1 MQNVEKLCLQW
12 NDFKENVS
20 SAFGELRGDRELTD
34 VTLAS
39 EDGQQMEA
47 HKVIL
52 AASSPFFMQLL
63 KKNKHGH
70 PLIYMRGV
78 KFEDLAAIVD
88 FLYLGEANV
97 NQDRLDNFL
106 SLAEELKLKGL
117 TGRAETDDDAESNAK
132 STNQGR
138 EFEKKPNYER
148 SLQQPEPTTGP
159 SLGSDFR
166 SKELVAAT
174 NSTVTVAF
182 GELDEKI
189 DAMINLTDRVD
200 HKGRKLVQCNVCGNE
215 GQKAHV
221 IRHIEAN
228 HITGVNH
235 SCELCGKTARSRNAL
250 RMHKYSN
257 HSKVDQL

>member
-97 NQDRLDNFL
+97 NQDRLDHFL

-132 STNQGR
+132 SPNQER
-138 EFEKKPNYER
+138 EFEKKPNQR
-148 SLQQPEPTTGP
+148 SEPEPTKGP

-200 HKGRKLVQCNVCGNE
+200 KNRFRIVSCNVCGNE
-215 GQKAHV
+215 GPKAHV

-235 SCELCGKTARSRNAL
+235 SCELCGKTARSREGL
-250 RMHKYSN
+250 RKHKYRD